1 MLLSFSFNGVK
12 KDYVIAERGKR
23 RSAFAPITRN
33 LLRVPNMPGAY
44 LQGTETEVRVIS
56 QPIVINGA
64 DRFEVRKLEEDLA
77 AWLITNEPKELIF
90 DDEPDR
96 VYFAI
101 VQGDLSIEDVVR
113 FGRGEIEFV
122 CIDPYKYKGNIE
134 TAFFYTNPS
143 LITNEGT
150 VETYPIFRAN
160 VLTPLTNLDIISGE
174 EYMRVGQPYTTQN
187 TPVEAETMVFEDNMS
202 SLSGWSQ
209 AEYVDNGH
217 ISGEIGIWDGQSF
230 EPVLV
235 GGIIEPG
242 VWQGPSL
249 KKSIGMELQD
259 FRMEAYVELKN
270 GAAEPGETGM
280 IEIYLLDAVGN
291 VIGKCG
297 LEDYSRSA
305 VETRYKAMA
314 GNALEGEFFAS
325 TTSKAWE
332 NFKGVIRIE
341 RKGRDWYG
349 YAALVDDK
357 TGNHIWQVG
366 SKKNI
371 HFNDK
376 AGKFTAAIAQIQVSF
391 RIYPGSP
398 KVPMYVHRLRV
409 WRKNTVQ
416 AEEIPYI
423 GLPGDQIEV
432 DHALNDIRVNGESR
446 PDLKDFG
453 ATFFPLK
460 IGENPIFF
468 LPLNSVEMNIEW
480 RERFL

>member
-1 MLLSFSFNGVK
+1 MLLSFSFNGIK
-12 KDYVIAERGKR
+12 KNYIIAERGKR
-23 RSAFAPITRN
+23 RSAFAPVTRN

-44 LQGTETEVRVIS
+44 LQSSETEIRTIS

-64 DRFEVRKLEEDLA
+64 DRFEVRKLEEEIAD
-77 AWLITNEPKELIF
+77 WLITDEPKELIF

-96 VYFAI
+96 VYFAV
-101 VQGDLSIEDVVR
+101 VQGDLEIEDIVR
-113 FGRGEIEFV
+113 FGRGVIEFICV
-122 CIDPYKYKGNIE
+122 DPYKYKGDIE

-150 VETYPIFRAN
+150 VETFPIFRAN
-160 VLTPLTNLDIISGE
+160 VLEPITNLDIILDDQ
-174 EYMRVGQPYTTQN
+174 YMRVGQPYVVTQ
-187 TPVEAETMVFEDNMS
+187 TPVEAETLVFEDAMG
-202 SLSGWSQ
+202 SLNGWSQ

-230 EPVLV
+230 EPRLFGQV
-235 GGIIEPG
+235 IEPG

-270 GAAEPGETGM
+270 GEAEPGETGM

-291 VIGKCG
+291 IVGKCG

-305 VETRYKAMA
+305 VETNFKAKA
-314 GNALEGEFFAS
+314 GDAIDGVFFAS
-325 TTSKAWE
+325 HKSPAWK

-341 RKGRDWYG
+341 RKGLDWYA

-357 TGNHIWQVG
+357 TGNHSWQLG

-376 AGKFTAAIAQIQVSF
+376 NAKYQNKIAQIQVSF
-391 RIYPGSP
+391 RMFPNSP

-423 GLPGDQIEV
+423 GQPGDLIEI
-432 DHALNDIRVNGESR
+432 DHQTNDIRVNGESQ
-446 PDLKDFG
+446 PFLKDFG
-453 ATFFPLK
+453 ASFFPLK
-460 IGENPIFF
+460 KGDNPIFY
-468 LPLNSVEMNIEW
+468 LPLAGVELNVEW